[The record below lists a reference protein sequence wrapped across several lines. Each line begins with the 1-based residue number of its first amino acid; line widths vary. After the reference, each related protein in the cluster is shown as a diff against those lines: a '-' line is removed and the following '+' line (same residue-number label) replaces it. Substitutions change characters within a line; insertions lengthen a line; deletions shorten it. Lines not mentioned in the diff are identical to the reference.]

1 MCKKRHI
8 FPAYAGLNLKVTY
21 TIQQE
26 CAGMNPK
33 LVRVKLEL
41 RNILRTDGV
50 ESTTYNY
57 YYYDTE
63 YSPHMREDS
72 YAKALLQA
80 KLI

>member
-1 MCKKRHI
+1 
-8 FPAYAGLNLKVTY
+8 
-21 TIQQE
+21 
-26 CAGMNPK
+26 MNPK

-50 ESTTYNY
+50 ESMTYNY

>member
-1 MCKKRHI
+1 M
-8 FPAYAGLNLKVTY
+8 
-21 TIQQE
+21 
-26 CAGMNPK
+26 
-33 LVRVKLEL
+33 
-41 RNILRTDGV
+41 
-50 ESTTYNY
+50 TYNY

>member
-1 MCKKRHI
+1 MEI
-8 FPAYAGLNLKVTY
+8 FPT
-21 TIQQE
+21 
-26 CAGMNPK
+26 CAGMNLK

-50 ESTTYNY
+50 EPTTYNY

>member
-1 MCKKRHI
+1 
-8 FPAYAGLNLKVTY
+8 
-21 TIQQE
+21 
-26 CAGMNPK
+26 MNPK

-72 YAKALLQA
+72 YAQALLQA

>member
-1 MCKKRHI
+1 MRGDE
-8 FPAYAGLNLKVTY
+8 PEVGTGEVGATQYS
-21 TIQQE
+21 
-26 CAGMNPK
+26 
-33 LVRVKLEL
+33 
-41 RNILRTDGV
+41 RTDGV